1 MEEAAEALDEAEREA
16 NGGVL
21 FRVVRLV
28 SSPWTSLTSLGMER
42 AQGGHDHIV
51 CSCAAE
57 WRVGLTAE
65 RERRDDV
72 LGHHP
77 LFGVERLPSSFRHLL
92 AAFDVERGERRK
104 AAHYAPP
111 ADGPQER
118 LRPVPYDAAVTKG
131 VVRAKDKINLPPS
144 ARAALDQQVS
154 RHNTVTLRP
163 PNPLSLTQL
172 SSVSVFLSQSSLSP
186 SLSLCRLAHRPH
198 SLTAFT
204 SPEAPHSRGLGRSTP
219 GGDFFRLHN
228 QTKSKLSPN

>member
-154 RHNTVTLRP
+154 RHTPLPSQPSLSNTTLFGLCLCVSIHSLALS
-163 PNPLSLTQL
+163 LSLT
-172 SSVSVFLSQSSLSP
+172 
-186 SLSLCRLAHRPH
+186 R
-198 SLTAFT
+198 
-204 SPEAPHSRGLGRSTP
+204 
-219 GGDFFRLHN
+219 
-228 QTKSKLSPN
+228 